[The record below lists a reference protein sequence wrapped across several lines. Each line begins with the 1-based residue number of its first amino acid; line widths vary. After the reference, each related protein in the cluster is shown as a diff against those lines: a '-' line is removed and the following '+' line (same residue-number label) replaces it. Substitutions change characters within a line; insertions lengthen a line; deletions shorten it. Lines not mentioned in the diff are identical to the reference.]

1 LLLDA
6 LRCLLPA
13 MKAVVAA
20 ARRPDRQDGEGLV
33 ARWATTA
40 PDTDEI
46 VNLVV
51 CLLTAL
57 AVADDRSIP
66 AQRAPAGQQGQWKR
80 GHPRID
86 IVFGFGPCDKEN
98 QRLA

>member
-1 LLLDA
+1 
-6 LRCLLPA
+6 
-13 MKAVVAA
+13 
-20 ARRPDRQDGEGLV
+20 V

-46 VNLVV
+46 VNVIV

-80 GHPRID
+80 GHPGS
-86 IVFGFGPCDKEN
+86 VLFGFGQCDKEN

>member
-1 LLLDA
+1 
-6 LRCLLPA
+6 
-13 MKAVVAA
+13 MKAVMAA
-20 ARRPDRQDGEGLV
+20 GWRPDRQDGEGLV

-46 VNLVV
+46 VNIIVR
-51 CLLTAL
+51 LLTAL

-86 IVFGFGPCDKEN
+86 VVFGFGQCDKEN